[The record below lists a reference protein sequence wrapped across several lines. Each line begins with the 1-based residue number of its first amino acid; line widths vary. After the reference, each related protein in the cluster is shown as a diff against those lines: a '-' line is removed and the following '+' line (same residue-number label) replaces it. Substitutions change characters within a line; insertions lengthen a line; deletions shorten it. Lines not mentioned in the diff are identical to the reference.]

1 MDVNTVYE
9 GILAGNRRAIARG
22 LSWIDEGGVRGKELA
37 HRLFTHMGKARIIGI
52 TGAPGVGKSTLVNAL
67 ALRLRQREHTV
78 GILAVDPSSPFTGGA
93 ILGDRIRM
101 QESVDDKG
109 VYMRSL
115 ASRGHVG
122 GLSRAAFGAITL
134 LDAAGFDTILVE
146 TVGAGQAEVDIMR
159 YAQTIL
165 VVLAPGLGDD
175 IQAIKA
181 GILEIGNVFV
191 VNKSDREGVDLTV
204 RSLRGLLSLTSEA
217 SGWTPPIVKTQADRA
232 MGLDDVVEAVDHH
245 QHHLRQHHVLDDLRY
260 QQAENILKQ
269 ALEDQLMLMQSAP
282 GQKALWDETVKR
294 ILSGNDAGSE
304 ARRILREWMGTTV
317 QGD

>member
-1 MDVNTVYE
+1 MDLNSLYE
-9 GILAGNRRAIARG
+9 GIIAGNRRALARG
-22 LSWIDEGGVRGKELA
+22 LSWIDEGSVRGKELA
-37 HRLFTHMGKARIIGI
+37 HRLFAHTGHARIIGI

-67 ALRLRQREHTV
+67 ALELRKRQNTV
-78 GILAVDPSSPFTGGA
+78 GILAVDPSSPYSGGA

-122 GLSRAAFGAITL
+122 GLSRAAFGAINL

-159 YAQTIL
+159 YAQTVL

-191 VNKSDREGVDLTV
+191 VNKSDRDGAELTV
-204 RSLRGLLSLTSEA
+204 RSLKGLLSLSGEA
-217 SGWTPPIVKTQADRA
+217 SPWTVPIIKTQADRFVGIKELIEA
-232 MGLDDVVEAVDHH
+232 IDQHQVYLREHNLLDN
-245 QHHLRQHHVLDDLRY
+245 LRY
-260 QQAENILKQ
+260 QQAEHILKQ
-269 ALEDQLMLMQSAP
+269 SLEDIMVAVQSEMEHQ
-282 GQKALWDETVKR
+282 GIWRQSVLD
-294 ILSGNDAGSE
+294 ILSGEDSTRKAKTLLTQWLKTS
-304 ARRILREWMGTTV
+304 A
-317 QGD
+317 QGE

>member
-1 MDVNTVYE
+1 MNVQMLYD
-9 GILAGNRRAIARG
+9 GILAGNRRAVARG
-22 LSWIDEGGVRGKELA
+22 LTWIDEGGTRGKDLA
-37 HRLFTHMGKARIIGI
+37 HRLFSHAGKARVIGI

-67 ALRLRQREHTV
+67 AISLRHRQNTV

-115 ASRGHVG
+115 ASRGHAG

-159 YAQTIL
+159 YAQSVV

-191 VNKSDREGVDLTV
+191 VNKSDREGVELTV
-204 RSLRGLLSLTSEA
+204 RSLRGLLSLTPESVD
-217 SGWTPPIVKTQADRA
+217 WTPPIIKTEADRA
-232 MGLDDVVEAVDHH
+232 VGIDQLIDAIEQHQTYLRQHNLLNDRRYRQAEHVLEQSLDDVRKEIEVDFRRKAVWKEAVEEILAGQDAS
-245 QHHLRQHHVLDDLRY
+245 RY
-260 QQAENILKQ
+260 VRKLF
-269 ALEDQLMLMQSAP
+269 
-282 GQKALWDETVKR
+282 ETWLNATSR
-294 ILSGNDAGSE
+294 GE
-304 ARRILREWMGTTV
+304 
-317 QGD
+317 